1 MIVVA
6 VWSGSFKDALFFI
19 ISCFLAFIFS
29 MNWCPRCNGPTFWL
43 LGNYY
48 VFGYVTLIFRFDPV
62 GERTTA
68 TSARRGL
75 TDRGG
80 VRHEPVVPTLQSSSV
95 TALLLALLVCK
106 SCFAG
111 MRFGSFFFV

>member
-68 TSARRGL
+68 SG
-75 TDRGG
+75 D
-80 VRHEPVVPTLQSSSV
+80 LQSSSV